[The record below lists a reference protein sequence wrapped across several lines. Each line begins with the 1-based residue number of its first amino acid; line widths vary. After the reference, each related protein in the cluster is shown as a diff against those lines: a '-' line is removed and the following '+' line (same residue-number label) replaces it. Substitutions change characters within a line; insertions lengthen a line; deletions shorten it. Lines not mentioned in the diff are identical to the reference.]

1 MPDDRSRATVQKPS
15 SGLAPSQP
23 RIGEREH
30 PRKRALISP
39 TSIKEPVTQ
48 IRSEGAA
55 ERFAP
60 ASASA
65 GVAATCAAGAQ
76 FGKIPGQH
84 DCSRRIVCP
93 VHQDR
98 RRLTDNFQ
106 PAFPD
111 DMLQPGANRFFRDRQ
126 ASLSSQFDQRQ
137 GAGNIV
143 QLKPSQKRTG

>member
-76 FGKIPGQH
+76 
-84 DCSRRIVCP
+84 SRR
-93 VHQDR
+93 VHGDLSRQMHGVDR
-98 RRLTDNFQ
+98 
-106 PAFPD
+106 PASGSKFV
-111 DMLQPGANRFFRDRQ
+111 
-126 ASLSSQFDQRQ
+126 DQRQ
-137 GAGNIV
+137 QGIEKIDADV
-143 QLKPSQKRTG
+143 YRASSR